1 MNNPISREEEN
12 SLTYIEYPKKLIEA
26 SSVYDHVFFLNLN
39 FLRVNSIETRLT
51 EYKKKIKEKQRVCFL
66 MRWDEPGT
74 FIPESKISL
83 EIFDLIQSLKDCE
96 VYGCDFLFFNQ
107 WENYT
112 QTQIDFLNKNNYG
125 WHFAMIDHD
134 SFPSCKI
141 TEPAEPNDELLIENC
156 QYNLS
161 HLTFTQRTH
170 RQLFS
175 KFLIKENMVKNNLIA
190 INEYFSPDTGY
201 VKRNM
206 LNENAFKPYKS
217 FHTYEC
223 WFLNKNLLDIMNV
236 ELKYSKHPK
245 IDNNYD
251 NINLEFLSEAV
262 LNITSE
268 TVFYYP
274 YVELTE
280 KTLQSIL
287 IKRPFILI
295 GPAHSLKYLRSLGYK
310 TFGKIIDESYD
321 EIEDPNERMEK
332 IMTIVRDFNNKQ
344 VEQNKKLLLEI
355 KDDLLHNYFL
365 LVKQIKNLRKTT
377 EKGIIKYVNNRK
389 NFN

>member
-1 MNNPISREEEN
+1 
-12 SLTYIEYPKKLIEA
+12 
-26 SSVYDHVFFLNLN
+26 
-39 FLRVNSIETRLT
+39 
-51 EYKKKIKEKQRVCFL
+51 
-66 MRWDEPGT
+66 
-74 FIPESKISL
+74 
-83 EIFDLIQSLKDCE
+83 
-96 VYGCDFLFFNQ
+96 
-107 WENYT
+107 
-112 QTQIDFLNKNNYG
+112 
-125 WHFAMIDHD
+125 
-134 SFPSCKI
+134 
-141 TEPAEPNDELLIENC
+141 
-156 QYNLS
+156 
-161 HLTFTQRTH
+161 
-170 RQLFS
+170 
-175 KFLIKENMVKNNLIA
+175 MVKNNLIA

-217 FHTYEC
+217 FGTYET

-236 ELKYSKHPK
+236 KLKYSKHPK

-332 IMTIVRDFNNKQ
+332 IMTIVRDFNNKP